1 MIFFKDSKKINM
13 IELTLILYLRT
24 IKVKMILKFNLD
36 KFLWINQ
43 EGHFKKTSRL
53 ILLIMYKLKYKE
65 NLRIKFELIGILRFL
80 WVYFMLF

>member
-1 MIFFKDSKKINM
+1 MIFSNDSKKINM

-36 KFLWINQ
+36 KFQSNNQ

-53 ILLIMYKLKYKE
+53 ILLLMYLIFIQE
-65 NLRIKFELIGILRFL
+65 NLRIKC
-80 WVYFMLF
+80 